1 MQKTSPYR
9 LEYVAV
15 LKVVH
20 SIVQPVHIE
29 KIPKA
34 VFSIMACS

>member
-1 MQKTSPYR
+1 MWKRPV
-9 LEYVAV
+9 LIDHVAL